1 MRMKRLGILALTAAM
16 VQAAADANGVRA
28 QAQPAPDPAT
38 CKGLLS
44 NPDRIPPV
52 LSGVPKYASTY
63 VLVIPQRL
71 ADIVPA
77 ADAPAVKEIEVG
89 VQSGTP
95 AVDVA
100 GALGLTKIREYGLDL
115 PTAGLPLQD
124 IADEKLDA
132 AIIWAPLAGLAI
144 IELGLEGA
152 VTLFTVDRPRDAPAV
167 LHAEAGAHPCALAI
181 ADELD
186 ASGVLPGELLVP
198 IDIRT
203 LLTRQ
208 APKFSLDAARN
219 GQPLFN
225 ETCST
230 CHGPNAVADPQG
242 LAPVDL
248 RTSVRRFTY
257 PGFLYIILN
266 GRPEKSMPPLRGT
279 VTEEQVALIYQYLK
293 ARSNSLLPDRS
304 Q

>member
-1 MRMKRLGILALTAAM
+1 M
-16 VQAAADANGVRA
+16 
-28 QAQPAPDPAT
+28 
-38 CKGLLS
+38 
-44 NPDRIPPV
+44 
-52 LSGVPKYASTY
+52 
-63 VLVIPQRL
+63 
-71 ADIVPA
+71 
-77 ADAPAVKEIEVG
+77 G

-100 GALGLTKIREYGLDL
+100 HALGLTKIREYGFE
-115 PTAGLPLQD
+115 PATAGRPLQD

-132 AIIWAPLAGLAI
+132 AIMWAPLAGLAI

-152 VTLFTVDRPRDAPAV
+152 VSLFAVDRPRAAPAV
-167 LHAEAGAHPCALAI
+167 LQAEAEAVAHPCALAI
-181 ADELD
+181 ADELGV
-186 ASGVLPGELLVP
+186 SGVLPAELLVS

-203 LLTRQ
+203 LLTRP

-225 ETCST
+225 EACSK

-248 RTSVRRFTY
+248 RTSMPRFTY

-266 GRPEKSMPPLRGT
+266 GRPERGMPPLRGT
-279 VTEEQVALIYQYLK
+279 VTEDQTALIYQYLK
-293 ARSNSLLPDRS
+293 ARSNSLLPDGS
-304 Q
+304 E

>member
-1 MRMKRLGILALTAAM
+1 MLMKRLGMLALTAVM
-16 VQAAADANGVRA
+16 TQATAGPNGVRA
-28 QAQPAPDPAT
+28 HAQPESDSAT
-38 CKGLLS
+38 CKSLLS
-44 NPDRIPPV
+44 NPDRIPPL

-63 VLVIPQRL
+63 VLIIPMRL
-71 ADIVPA
+71 ADRVPA
-77 ADAPAVKEIEVG
+77 ADAPGLNEIEVG

-100 GALGLTKIREYGLDL
+100 RALGLTKIREYGLEL
-115 PTAGLPLQD
+115 ATAGQPLQH

-132 AIIWAPLAGLAI
+132 AIMWAPLAGLAI

-152 VTLFTVDRPRDAPAV
+152 VSLFTVDRPRGAPAV
-167 LHAEAGAHPCALAI
+167 LHAEAVRHPCALAI

-186 ASGVLPGELLVP
+186 ASGVLPAELLIPV
-198 IDIRT
+198 DIRT
-203 LLTRQ
+203 LLPRQ
-208 APKFSLDAARN
+208 APRFSLDTARE
-219 GQPLFN
+219 GGPLFN
-225 ETCST
+225 EACSK

-279 VTEEQVALIYQYLK
+279 VTEDQVALIYQYLK
-293 ARSNSLLPDRS
+293 ARSTSLLPDGS
-304 Q
+304 E

>member
-1 MRMKRLGILALTAAM
+1 MLLKRLGILALTAAM

-28 QAQPAPDPAT
+28 QAPPAPDPAA
-38 CKGLLS
+38 CKSLLS
-44 NPDRIPPV
+44 NPDRISPV

-63 VLVIPQRL
+63 VLVIPQRV
-71 ADIVPA
+71 ADTVPA
-77 ADAPAVKEIEVG
+77 ADAPGLKEIEVG

-95 AVDVA
+95 AVDVS
-100 GALGLTKIREYGLDL
+100 GALGLTKIREYRLDL
-115 PTAGLPLQD
+115 ATAGLPLQD
-124 IADEKLDA
+124 IADKKLDA
-132 AIIWAPLAGLAI
+132 AIMWAPLAGLAI
-144 IELGLEGA
+144 IELGLQGA
-152 VTLFTVDRPRDAPAV
+152 VSLFTVDRPRGAPAV
-167 LHAEAGAHPCALAI
+167 LHAEAVAHPCALAI

-208 APKFSLDAARN
+208 APRFSLDAARD

-225 ETCST
+225 EVCSK
-230 CHGPNAVADPQG
+230 CHGPNAVADPKG

-293 ARSNSLLPDRS
+293 ARSQSLLPNGTE
-304 Q
+304 

>member
-1 MRMKRLGILALTAAM
+1 MRMKRFGILALTAAI

-28 QAQPAPDPAT
+28 QSQAAQDPAT

-52 LSGVPKYASTY
+52 LSGVPRYASTY

-115 PTAGLPLQD
+115 ATAGLPLQD

-132 AIIWAPLAGLAI
+132 AIMWAPLAGLAI

-152 VTLFTVDRPRDAPAV
+152 VSLFTVDRPRGAPAV
-167 LHAEAGAHPCALAI
+167 LHAEAVADPCALAI

-293 ARSNSLLPDRS
+293 ARSNSLLPAGS
-304 Q
+304 E

>member
-1 MRMKRLGILALTAAM
+1 MLVKRLGILALTAAM
-16 VQAAADANGVRA
+16 AQVAADANGVRA
-28 QAQPAPDPAT
+28 QAQPTPDPAA

-44 NPDRIPPV
+44 SPDRIAPV

-63 VLVIPQRL
+63 VLVVPQRL
-71 ADIVPA
+71 ADRVPV
-77 ADAPAVKEIEVG
+77 ADAPGVKEIEVG

-95 AVDVA
+95 ALDVA

-115 PTAGLPLQD
+115 ATAGLPLQD

-132 AIIWAPLAGLAI
+132 AIMWAPLAGLAI

-152 VTLFTVDRPRDAPAV
+152 VSLFAVDRPRSAPAL
-167 LHAEAGAHPCALAI
+167 LHAEAVAHPCALAI

-186 ASGVLPGELLVP
+186 ANGVLPGELLVP
-198 IDIRT
+198 VDVRT

-208 APKFSLDAARN
+208 APRFSLDAARN
-219 GQPLFN
+219 GEPLFN
-225 ETCST
+225 DACSK
-230 CHGPNAVADPQG
+230 CHGPNAVADPKG

-293 ARSNSLLPDRS
+293 ARSNSLLSDATK
-304 Q
+304 

>member
-1 MRMKRLGILALTAAM
+1 MLMKRLGILALTAVMTQVTAGP
-16 VQAAADANGVRA
+16 NGVRA
-28 QAQPAPDPAT
+28 HAQPAPDPAT

-44 NPDRIPPV
+44 NPDRIPAV
-52 LSGVPKYASTY
+52 LSGVPRYASTY
-63 VLVIPQRL
+63 VLIIPQRL
-71 ADIVPA
+71 ADNVPA

-115 PTAGLPLQD
+115 ATAGQPLQD

-132 AIIWAPLAGLAI
+132 AIMWAPLAGLAI
-144 IELGLEGA
+144 IELGLEGT
-152 VTLFTVDRPRDAPAV
+152 VSLFTVDRPRGAPAV
-167 LHAEAGAHPCALAI
+167 LHAQAVAHPCALAI

-186 ASGVLPGELLVP
+186 ASGVLPAELLVP
-198 IDIRT
+198 VDIRT

-208 APKFSLDAARN
+208 APTFSLDAARN

-225 ETCST
+225 EACSK
-230 CHGPNAVADPQG
+230 CHGPDAVADPKG

-279 VTEEQVALIYQYLK
+279 VTEDHVALIYQYLK
-293 ARSNSLLPDRS
+293 ARSHSLLPDGS
-304 Q
+304 E

>member
-1 MRMKRLGILALTAAM
+1 MLMKRLGVLALTAAM
-16 VQAAADANGVRA
+16 AQAAADANGVRA
-28 QAQPAPDPAT
+28 QAPPAPDPAA

-44 NPDRIPPV
+44 NLGRISPV

-71 ADIVPA
+71 ADTVPA
-77 ADAPAVKEIEVG
+77 ADAPGLKEIEVG

-100 GALGLTKIREYGLDL
+100 GALGLTKIREYRLDL
-115 PTAGLPLQD
+115 ATAGLPLQD
-124 IADEKLDA
+124 IADKKLDA
-132 AIIWAPLAGLAI
+132 AIMWAPLAGLAI
-144 IELGLEGA
+144 IELGLQGA
-152 VTLFTVDRPRDAPAV
+152 VSLFTVDRPRGAPAV
-167 LHAEAGAHPCALAI
+167 LHAEAVAHPCALAI

-198 IDIRT
+198 VDIRT

-208 APKFSLDAARN
+208 APRFSLDAARD

-225 ETCST
+225 EVCSR
-230 CHGPNAVADPQG
+230 CHGPNAVADPKG

-293 ARSNSLLPDRS
+293 ARSQSLLPNGTE
-304 Q
+304 